1 MSSNVQIDQTLMDIV
16 RRTYPAILAQSIIGV
31 QPMVPPSSLVYFRTR
46 YDSPFEPKRFPMS
59 NQYYKTFLRM
69 NDRKRAHTEAA
80 FIKAGYHVVK
90 PSSTQQWSDMKDW
103 CRDQFGEYGFIG
115 VSGTFVFE
123 NQEHATQ
130 FKLVWSE

>member
-1 MSSNVQIDQTLMDIV
+1 MSSNVQVNQTLMNIV
-16 RRTYPAILAQSIIGV
+16 RRTFPTVLAYSIIGV
-31 QPMVPPSSLVYFRTR
+31 QPIVPPARLVYKLKFSYNNYPRI
-46 YDSPFEPKRFPMS
+46 PMS
-59 NQYYKTFLRM
+59 NPYYKTFLRM
-69 NDRKRAHTEAA
+69 NDRKRAHTEDA

-103 CRDQFGEYGFIG
+103 CRDQFGEYGFVG

-123 NQEHATQ
+123 NQEQATQ